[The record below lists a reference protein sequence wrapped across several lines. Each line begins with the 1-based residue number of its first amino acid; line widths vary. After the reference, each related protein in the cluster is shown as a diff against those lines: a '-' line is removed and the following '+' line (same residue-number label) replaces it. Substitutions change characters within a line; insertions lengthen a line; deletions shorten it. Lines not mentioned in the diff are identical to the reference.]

1 MQSRKSYFNGSLLW
15 KDIRRFF
22 PCWAL
27 YSVLLALL
35 FFLTQETVLLDYG
48 SRAAR
53 IALSLTQRANSFA
66 MVYLFYAFLNAQVLF
81 GYLYD
86 SRACNGL
93 HAMPVRREGWFL
105 VHLSAG
111 LLFALVPNLI
121 YSLAYLFVIP
131 EYANIVFYWFWIT
144 ALEYFFLFGLSVFCT
159 LLAGSRFAAVLIYGI
174 FNLFPRL
181 CEFIVDTLY
190 LNLFPTVVLNGDIT
204 NQLSPIFFI
213 DSVTAREWVE
223 ESGMIF
229 AKYAGMGS
237 SIQLIQ
243 YGIVIAVALVWFG
256 LALLM
261 YRKRK
266 LEYAGDLLAVKWIQP
281 LFLTVYTIAVSA
293 IIVGLFAGSDGPL
306 IYLTA
311 FIGSVVGF
319 FTGQMLIKRRV
330 NVFSH
335 KSIRNFGI
343 FTAVFALSFA
353 VAALISPSVV
363 NYVPDPAKLSGAS
376 LEPGYYS
383 HFVGKATEESDIR
396 RITELHQYILEN
408 PDEWDADRES
418 DFDSSKYW
426 WVQITY
432 TNAWGNK
439 TQREFYG
446 VKEGSA
452 LEEKLDAF
460 FSEPR
465 FIFGVNT
472 PGELAEKI
480 DSLSIVSAPG
490 QGEYT
495 MYIPQNLIKSFA
507 EAVWADAQAE
517 NFSVC
522 RDMKEEYEFAITFR
536 GDPYFFS
543 YPYTEDCENITGWIS
558 QHEEELNKTD
568 FRY

>member
-1 MQSRKSYFNGSLLW
+1 MQSRKSYFNLSLLG

-35 FFLTQETVLLDYG
+35 FFLTQETLLLDYG
-48 SRAAR
+48 SRAVR
-53 IALSLTQRANSFA
+53 IALSLAESANSFA
-66 MVYLFYAFLNAQVLF
+66 AVYLFYAFLNAQMLF

-105 VHLSAG
+105 VHLAAG

-131 EYANIVFYWFWIT
+131 EYANILLYWFCTT

-159 LLAGSRFAAVLIYGI
+159 LLAGSRFAAVLIYAI
-174 FNLFPRL
+174 FNLFPGL
-181 CEFIVDTLY
+181 CAFIVDTLY
-190 LNLFPTVVLNGDIT
+190 LNLFPTVVLSGEIT
-204 NQLSPIFFI
+204 NQLSPFFFI
-213 DSVTAREWVE
+213 DAVTSREWVE
-223 ESGMIF
+223 ESGMVF

-237 SIQLIQ
+237 SIQLVK
-243 YGIVIAVALVWFG
+243 YGIVIAVAVVWFG

-293 IIVGLFAGSDGPL
+293 ILVGFFAGSDGPF

-330 NVFSH
+330 NVFSL

-353 VAALISPSVV
+353 VAALIAPSVV
-363 NYVPDPAKLSGAS
+363 NYVPDPAKLSSAT

-383 HFVGKATEESDIR
+383 HFVGVVTEESDMR
-396 RITELHQYILEN
+396 WITELHQYILDN
-408 PDEWDADRES
+408 PDEWDADWEVDSES
-418 DFDSSKYW
+418 GKYW
-426 WVQITY
+426 WVKITY
-432 TNAWGNK
+432 TDTWGKK
-439 TQREFYG
+439 TQRQFYA
-446 VKEGSA
+446 VKKGSA

-460 FSEPR
+460 CSEPR

-480 DSLSIVSAPG
+480 DSLHIVSAPG
-490 QGEYT
+490 QGEYA
-495 MYIPQNLIKSFA
+495 MYIPQKLVKSFV
-507 EAVWADAQAE
+507 EAVWADAQAG

-522 RDMKEEYEFAITFR
+522 GDVEERYEFDITFR
-536 GDPYFFS
+536 GDSYSFS
-543 YPYTEDCENITGWIS
+543 YLYSRDCENIMGWLS
-558 QHEEELNKTD
+558 QHEDELKQTD